1 MPNDRPRTGLT
12 GVRFSMLIKA
22 CVVIGAFF
30 WSLRASDFMTSMFYL
45 VVAIVFAG
53 LLVSQYSWYLRAK
66 RDRTTP
72 PDQPS

>member
-1 MPNDRPRTGLT
+1 MHSERPTPGLA

-22 CVVIGAFF
+22 VVVVGAFF
-30 WSLRASDFMTSMFYL
+30 WSLRAADFMTSMFYL

-53 LLVSQYSWYLRAK
+53 LLVSQYSWYQRVK

-72 PDQPS
+72 PDRPS